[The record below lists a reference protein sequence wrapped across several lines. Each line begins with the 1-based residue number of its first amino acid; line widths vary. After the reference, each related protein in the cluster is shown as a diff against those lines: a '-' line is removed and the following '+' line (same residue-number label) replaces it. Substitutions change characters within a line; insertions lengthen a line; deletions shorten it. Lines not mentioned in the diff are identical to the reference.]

1 VPILAR
7 GVERPARNDNENR
20 LSVRTDV
27 DELAPT
33 ILGPDAKQIPDEYGG
48 NPLSTTIDLD
58 EVRRIVSRY
67 HYRDF
72 QEAQEL
78 ILSALQ
84 EVNEHFGWVS
94 LEAAEVVAEHFG
106 TTATRV
112 YGLLTFY
119 ADFRTKPRGKHFM
132 LLCHGMACYVMGSQR
147 LVQNLEDVWGI
158 ADGDT
163 TSDGELTVQIVNGC
177 LGVCDR
183 APICKIDADY
193 FGDLTVQKL
202 NDAIREVIA
211 AGGSWRDAHHAVA
224 AGNDHDR

>member
-1 VPILAR
+1 
-7 GVERPARNDNENR
+7 VEEVAP
-20 LSVRTDV
+20 SVVSLDQQRSSV
-27 DELAPT
+27 GSDESSSE
-33 ILGPDAKQIPDEYGG
+33 DA
-48 NPLSTTIDLD
+48 IDLA
-58 EVRRIVSRY
+58 EVSRLLSRY

-94 LEAAEVVAEHFG
+94 LPAAELVAHHFG
-106 TTATRV
+106 TTASRV

-119 ADFRTKPRGKHFM
+119 ADFRTEPRGKHFM

-158 ADGDT
+158 SDGGT
-163 TSDGELTVQIVNGC
+163 TADGELTLQVVNGC

-183 APICKIDADY
+183 APICKLDADY
-193 FGDLTVQKL
+193 VGDLTVEKL
-202 NDAIREVIA
+202 NAAIRQAIA
-211 AGGSWRDAHHAVA
+211 AGGSWRDAHHPAVTEN
-224 AGNDHDR
+224 GHDG